1 MAAKKL
7 KHVNEDPQ
15 VVAIEKKQRELVIRR
30 NKAQATLAEL
40 QKVPDRNLAIAAVL
54 SDSDAEIDGPHTP
67 VRSTERAIATN
78 EVTVLTKALESLK
91 DDLERAQRQARQE
104 VAEQFRPRRKAQI
117 KQVAKLLKQLQAI
130 QCESVA
136 LSNEMREHGL
146 LEISWPSACFGTHDY
161 KMDGKADRLNAAIRT
176 WFAAMESEGWL

>member
-7 KHVNEDPQ
+7 KHVNDDKTVQ
-15 VVAIEKKQRELVIRR
+15 AIEKKQRELVIRR
-30 NKAQATLAEL
+30 NKAQAALAEL
-40 QKVPDRNLAIAAVL
+40 QKTPDRNLAIQAVL

-91 DDLERAQRQARQE
+91 DDLERAQRAARQE

-117 KQVAKLLKQLQAI
+117 KAVAKILKQLQAI

-136 LSNEMREHGL
+136 LNNEMRAHGL
-146 LEISWPSACFGTHDY
+146 LEISWPSACYGTNDFQR
-161 KMDGKADRLNAAIRT
+161 DESADRINGAIRT
-176 WFAAMESEGWL
+176 WYALMESGGWL